1 MSLSTLVFPGDSK
14 NHLRGFPPMGH
25 CPGRRRTR
33 HGPAT
38 YNRRRAGPG
47 WFSEESER
55 SFSIG
60 ISVCLQPDSGHIRY
74 KLEGALSYFA
84 TVFIISPSF
93 SLTHHFTFIFFLL
106 FSKKGKANKGLKSPK
121 QKKPNP
127 QIIQEEFKKSERYEL
142 ISYPR
147 FKKQNDRYFGQQNGH
162 QRMNQS
168 NWLQPYPNQPL
179 LKLNK

>member
-127 QIIQEEFKKSERYEL
+127 QIIQEEFKKSECYGLKWPIFWSTERTSENESIEL
-142 ISYPR
+142 IATLP
-147 FKKQNDRYFGQQNGH
+147 K
-162 QRMNQS
+162 
-168 NWLQPYPNQPL
+168 PTNQPL